1 MTHNWKIHNLKYTI
15 SDKMVIRV
23 IYECESSHENISD
36 KKIGQLQLTTGSIS
50 DPGFINYE
58 NLTEEIVLGW
68 VSSSIDMSSVEALN
82 SASIAGKGN
91 RIDVITTQE
100 GLPWG
105 NSF

>member
-1 MTHNWKIHNLKYTI
+1 MTHSWKIRNLKYTI

-23 IYECESSHENISD
+23 IYECESSHDSISD
-36 KKIGQLQLTTGSIS
+36 RKIGRLQLITGSIS

-58 NLTEEIVLGW
+58 SLTEETVLGW
-68 VSSSIDMSSVEALN
+68 VSSSVDMSSIETLN
-82 SASIAGKGN
+82 SSSIASKGT
-91 RIDVITTQE
+91 IIAAITTQE